1 MTNPTPAPLTG
12 ESAAVQ
18 SHLGMVQAIVT
29 RMATNSVNCKTWC
42 ISLVSAILVIIA
54 DKGPPD
60 YAWIALIPV
69 VLFLALD
76 AYYLGQERAFRD
88 SYNHFVRSLH
98 DGTITPQDLF
108 VIRPMRG
115 FNVVQALLKA
125 TLSFAVYPFYLT
137 LAATIAIARFLIL

>member
-1 MTNPTPAPLTG
+1 MTTPTPAPLTG

-18 SHLGMVQAIVT
+18 SHLGMVQDIVT

-54 DKGPPD
+54 DKGTPD

-69 VLFLALD
+69 FLFLILD

-98 DGTITPQDLF
+98 DGTATPQDLF

-115 FNVVQALLKA
+115 FNVVEALLKA

>member
-1 MTNPTPAPLTG
+1 MPHSAPAPLTG
-12 ESAAVQ
+12 VSAAVQ
-18 SHLGMVQAIVT
+18 SHLSMVQDIIT

-54 DKGPPD
+54 DKGTPD

-69 VLFLALD
+69 ILFLVLD

-98 DGTITPQDLF
+98 DGTATAQDLF

-115 FNVVQALLKA
+115 FNVVEALFKA

-137 LAATIAIARFLIL
+137 LAATIAIARFVIL